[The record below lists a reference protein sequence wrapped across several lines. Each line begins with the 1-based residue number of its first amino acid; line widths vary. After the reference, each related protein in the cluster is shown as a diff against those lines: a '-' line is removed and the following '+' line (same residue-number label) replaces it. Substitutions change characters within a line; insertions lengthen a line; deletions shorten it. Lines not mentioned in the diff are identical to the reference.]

1 MGGEEQG
8 DVASGRQNGTSVKG
22 REKGMEQLVPGE
34 WPLSLPDVR
43 DERTQSPSL
52 PPDRARLG
60 ALIKQGS
67 LGITAKYQP
76 LGTGGGCSEA
86 SNSLENPIS

>member
-8 DVASGRQNGTSVKG
+8 GVASGCQKGTSGKG
-22 REKGMEQLVPGE
+22 REKGMEQLIPGE
-34 WPLSLPDVR
+34 SPLLIPDVR

-52 PPDRARLG
+52 PPDRASLG
-60 ALIKQGS
+60 TLIKHGS
-67 LGITAKYQP
+67 LGITAKSQP
-76 LGTGGGCSEA
+76 LGTGGGRSQA